1 MNDQKLRRFSL
12 SLTQIMLG
20 IALIVGAFI
29 ALGLNQN
36 ATNYQQV
43 KVSEGTFQ
51 SQVYAE
57 YTREIELQAT
67 LTYVSSESYVEA
79 YNRAEANK
87 IAAGEVRIIPLTI
100 EATPAPTP
108 TPLPTPDPATY
119 ARPWQMWWHLL
130 TDAPAPEYADEPLN
144 SGE

>member
-20 IALIVGAFI
+20 IALTVGALI

-43 KVSEGTFQ
+43 KISEGTFQ
-51 SQVYAE
+51 AQVHAE
-57 YTREIELQAT
+57 DTREVELQAT
-67 LTYVSSESYVEA
+67 LTYVSSESYVEE

-100 EATPAPTP
+100 EATPAPPP
-108 TPLPTPDPATY
+108 TPLPTPDSAY
-119 ARPWQMWWHLL
+119 F
-130 TDAPAPEYADEPLN
+130 LN
-144 SGE
+144 SPVEKHHIFSEACFVT

>member
-20 IALIVGAFI
+20 IAVIVGAFI

-36 ATNYQQV
+36 ATNFELV
-43 KVSEGTFQ
+43 KASEGTFQ
-51 SQVYAE
+51 AQVFAE
-57 YTREIELQAT
+57 YTREVELQAT
-67 LTYVSSESYVEA
+67 LTYVGSEAYVEE

-87 IAAGEVRIIPLTI
+87 VVAGEIRIIPLTI

-108 TPLPTPDPATY
+108 TPLPTPDAAVY
-119 ARPWQMWWHLL
+119 ARPWQMWWYLL
-130 TDAPAPEYADEPLN
+130 TDAPAPEFGEIPLD
-144 SGE
+144 SEQ

>member
-20 IALIVGAFI
+20 IAVIVGAFI

-36 ATNYQQV
+36 ATNFELV
-43 KVSEGTFQ
+43 KASEGTFQ
-51 SQVYAE
+51 AQVFVE
-57 YTREIELQAT
+57 YTREVELQAT
-67 LTYVSSESYVEA
+67 LTYVGSEAYVEE

-87 IAAGEVRIIPLTI
+87 VVAGEIRIIPLTI

-108 TPLPTPDPATY
+108 DVAVY
-119 ARPWQMWWHLL
+119 ARPWQMWWYLL
-130 TDAPAPEYADEPLN
+130 TDAPAPDFDGIPIESEP
-144 SGE
+144 